1 MSGPKVIRV
10 VTREELVAASRAA
23 LARLDAAI
31 GAWTRDGRRNDAVS
45 ERDLEAVRERRE
57 RISNLLEQNRFVE
70 LQKAVQEEIAFLA
83 ADQQDRLQKAA
94 AAEAR
99 ARTAIRRE
107 QDAARAVLNAL
118 RHSGRDVPVELQ
130 SALEDA
136 ARGIGD
142 VSAAVSAGF
151 GQLGQR
157 SGIDAQRLEA
167 LAAALKGD
175 DRQRTLEAWLST
187 QSPPPDEAALAR
199 VEAGIGELAAVSGS
213 TAVAAFEERIADLR
227 TAASTARGTLL
238 LDSLALDLGRA
249 LAEARKRADTIAR
262 LDQALAELGVFDP
275 KAAKAIGIVGPG
287 DLLSDLEAMRAAAE
301 GALLKAR
308 EAQAAQARREAVL
321 QALAELGYEVGEALD
336 TAWVENGRVV
346 LRRPAQPG
354 YGVELAGGAN
364 AERLQMRV
372 VSFGEGAGDPTR
384 DRDAETLWC
393 GDVSVLQARL
403 AAAGAALTI
412 EKALPVGATP
422 VKRLPAVEDR
432 SLAREGRAPQARTLG

>member
-1 MSGPKVIRV
+1 MSGPKVVRV
-10 VTREELVAASRAA
+10 VTREELVAACRAA
-23 LARLDAAI
+23 LARLDAAMV
-31 GAWTRDGRRNDAVS
+31 AWTRDGRRNDTVS
-45 ERDLEAVRERRE
+45 EADVEAVRGRRE
-57 RISNLLEQNRFVE
+57 RISALLEQDRFLE
-70 LQKAVQEEIAFLA
+70 LQKAAQEEIAFLG
-83 ADQQDRLQKAA
+83 ADRQDRLQKAA
-94 AAEAR
+94 AAAAR
-99 ARTAIRRE
+99 ARTAVRRE
-107 QDAARAVLNAL
+107 QDAARAVLSAL
-118 RHSGRDVPVELQ
+118 RRSGRDVPVELQ
-130 SALEDA
+130 SALENA

-151 GQLGQR
+151 GLLGQR
-157 SGIDAQRLEA
+157 SESDAQRLQA

-175 DRQRTLEAWLST
+175 DRQRSLEAWLST
-187 QSPPPDEAALAR
+187 QPPSPDEAALGRIEAR
-199 VEAGIGELAAVSGS
+199 LGELAAVVGA

-227 TAASTARGTLL
+227 AGASAARGTLL
-238 LDSLALDLGRA
+238 LDSLALDLGKA
-249 LAEARKRADTIAR
+249 LAQARTRADTIAR

-275 KAAKAIGIVGPG
+275 KAAQAIGIVGSGGP
-287 DLLSDLEAMRAAAE
+287 LSDLEAMIAAAE
-301 GALLKAR
+301 GAILKAR
-308 EAQAAQARREAVL
+308 EAQAAEARREAVL
-321 QALAELGYEVGEALD
+321 QALAGLGYEVGEALA

-372 VSFGEGAGDPTR
+372 VSFGEGTGDAAR

-393 GDVSVLQARL
+393 GDVSVLQERL